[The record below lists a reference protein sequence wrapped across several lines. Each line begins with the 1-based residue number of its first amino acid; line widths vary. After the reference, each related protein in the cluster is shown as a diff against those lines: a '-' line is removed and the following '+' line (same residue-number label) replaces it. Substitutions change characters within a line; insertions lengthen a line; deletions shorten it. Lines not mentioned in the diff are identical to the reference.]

1 MVANIKYY
9 VVTIVSIFLAISI
22 GIFIGFMLNAQDLLT
37 SQKEDIVSQ
46 LEERFDYLKEEN
58 QKIKNEKDN
67 IVKENKRMEEFNKIV
82 YSEAIRNKL
91 PNLKVAIIETSDD
104 YVYSGINQSLELAG
118 VIINSNTTIKDS
130 LINNKQRLNEIYK
143 EHTGKESDNIQKT
156 IVKEL
161 TQSIIQGKAT
171 PITQTLNEEGFV
183 NISGIYDKPV
193 DYIILAGGS
202 EDKINERYK
211 IIDENII
218 EVVKSNNIPIIG
230 IEKENVKYSYIDL
243 YKNSRI
249 SSVDNVDS
257 IIGKTSL
264 ILTMTGHPGN
274 YGVKPS
280 SESLAPATTPIST
293 EQ

>member
-46 LEERFDYLKEEN
+46 LEERFDYLKDEN

-67 IVKENKRMEEFNKIV
+67 LIKENKNLEEFNKIV
-82 YSEAIRNKL
+82 YSEAIKNKL
-91 PNLKVAIIETSDD
+91 PNLKIAIIETSDD
-104 YVYSGINQSLELAG
+104 YVYSGINQSLELSGAI
-118 VIINSNTTIKDS
+118 VSSSTTIKDS
-130 LINNKQRLNEIYK
+130 LISNKQRLNEIYK
-143 EHTGKESDNIQKT
+143 EYMGKDSDNIQKS
-156 IVKEL
+156 IIKEL
-161 TQSIIQGKAT
+161 TQSIISGEAT
-171 PITQTLNEEGFV
+171 SITQVLNEEGFI
-183 NISGIYDKPV
+183 NISGIYDNPV

-218 EVVKSNNIPIIG
+218 EVVKLNNIPIVG
-230 IEKENVKYSYIDL
+230 IEKENVKYSYIDF

-264 ILTMTGHPGN
+264 ILTMTGYPGN

-280 SESLAPATTPIST
+280 SESLAPTTTPTST
-293 EQ
+293 E